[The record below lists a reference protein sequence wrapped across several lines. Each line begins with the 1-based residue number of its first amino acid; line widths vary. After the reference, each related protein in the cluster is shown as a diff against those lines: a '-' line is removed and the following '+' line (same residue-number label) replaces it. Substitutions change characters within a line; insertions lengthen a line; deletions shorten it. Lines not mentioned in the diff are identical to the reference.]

1 MMTATPPPPAGLDDD
16 AKAVWTRAAATIEA
30 ASLPALA
37 RYCLL
42 ISVWNR
48 CAADVGR
55 VQSVHY
61 ATRVIDGVPAGVV
74 EVPSLRTMRWLGP
87 QLDALERR
95 LFPRP
100 SQPGLFGQA

>member
-1 MMTATPPPPAGLDDD
+1 MTTTPPAPAGLDDD
-16 AKAVWTRAAATIEA
+16 ANAVWARAAAAIDA
-30 ASLPALA
+30 SSLPALA

-42 ISVWNR
+42 ITVWNR

-95 LFPRP
+95 LFARPRE
-100 SQPGLFGQA
+100 PGLFSP